1 MSSLLIDVNSQVSQG
16 NRWVSMVL
24 LLRIIEGWFR
34 LSFCDSNVWLHWSQF
49 LFVDWISSN
58 AIILIVSFF
67 SSWSLS
73 KKSKG
78 SLDWRSVTLFL
89 TASFSNLECF
99 HYFHTHSFLFRDCTY
114 RMLWICTFHN
124 FSGSNRL
131 GFSQTCTLQFSVKHN
146 SNFDVNQSNLVK
158 TELSFV

>member
-1 MSSLLIDVNSQVSQG
+1 
-16 NRWVSMVL
+16 MVL
-24 LLRIIEGWFR
+24 LWKIIEGCFR

-58 AIILIVSFF
+58 TIVLIVSCSVFLF
-67 SSWSLS
+67 CSLS

-99 HYFHTHSFLFRDCTY
+99 HYFHTHSFLFRNCSY
-114 RMLWICTFHN
+114 RMLLNGTFHN

-131 GFSQTCTLQFSVKHN
+131 VDVGFHKHVHCN
-146 SNFDVNQSNLVK
+146 SLSN
-158 TELSFV
+158 TIR

>member
-16 NRWVSMVL
+16 YRWVSMVL
-24 LLRIIEGWFR
+24 LWKIIEGCFR

-58 AIILIVSFF
+58 AIIFIVSWSVF
-67 SSWSLS
+67 SFL
-73 KKSKG
+73 
-78 SLDWRSVTLFL
+78 LPFL
-89 TASFSNLECF
+89 TSSFSNREFF

-114 RMLWICTFHN
+114 RILWICTFHN

-131 GFSQTCTLQFSVKHN
+131 VDVGFHKLCQTQY
-146 SNFDVNQSNLVK
+146 VNVPK
-158 TELSFV
+158 TFLSKIAIAKLDIFNICKCFQ

>member
-1 MSSLLIDVNSQVSQG
+1 
-16 NRWVSMVL
+16 MVL
-24 LLRIIEGWFR
+24 LWKIIEGCFR

-67 SSWSLS
+67 SFWSLS

-89 TASFSNLECF
+89 TASFSNLECYFNVIFTLILFFFVTVLTECCEFAPSITSLVVTDWGF
-99 HYFHTHSFLFRDCTY
+99 HKHVDCNY
-114 RMLWICTFHN
+114 L
-124 FSGSNRL
+124 SNTIR
-131 GFSQTCTLQFSVKHN
+131 
-146 SNFDVNQSNLVK
+146 
-158 TELSFV
+158 